1 MPKVLITIPHYYNP
15 KGDGRYGSTK
25 PNPQPRINAVTQCI
39 RALHTTYAAPQE
51 YWVPAGDRLHPHQA
65 NQQSQLQLDIVL
77 CTTQGAHL
85 LDQLP
90 FGEDVYTHHPTTCE
104 PMMLG
109 FECHAVLA
117 DHLGEYDF
125 YGYMEDDLVLHDP
138 AFWHKLHQF
147 NASTDDTDVLQPNRF
162 EFIHQFKKNN
172 QATGQKPKT
181 IFKKVYIDFEL
192 RDIEALETAS
202 YTLNQTDQTIS
213 FIHTSNP
220 HSGCFFLN
228 QAKMARWAA
237 QPLFLDRAT
246 SYVGPLESA
255 ASLGLMRTFRVYKPA
270 PACANYLEIQH
281 YGQVWGHQLAGVR
294 FAS

>member
-1 MPKVLITIPHYYNP
+1 MQKVLIAVPHYYNP

-39 RALHTTYAAPQE
+39 RALYTNYAAAQE
-51 YWVPAGDRLHPHQA
+51 YWVRADDRLHPHPA
-65 NQQSQLQLDIVL
+65 NQHSQLQLDIVL

-90 FGEDVYTHHPTTCE
+90 FAEDVYTHHPTTCE

-117 DHLGEYDF
+117 DHLGAYDF

-147 NASTDDTDVLQPNRF
+147 NMNTANTDVLQPNRF
-162 EFIHQFKKNN
+162 EFLHQFKKTS
-172 QATGQKPKT
+172 QTDEQKPQT
-181 IFKKVYIDFEL
+181 TFKKVYIDFEL
-192 RDIEALETAS
+192 RDTKALDTAT
-202 YTLNQTDQTIS
+202 YTLDQGNQAIS
-213 FIHTSNP
+213 FIRSSNP
-220 HSGCFFLN
+220 HSGCFFLS
-228 QAKMARWAA
+228 QGQMAHWAT
-237 QPLFLDRAT
+237 QPHFLDRAT

-270 PACANYLEIQH
+270 PVCANYLEIQH
-281 YGQVWGHQLAGVR
+281 YGQVWGHQLSGVR
-294 FAS
+294 FPS